1 MRRCVAASPDG
12 RIVYATS
19 EEDGTVA
26 AIETEQPRV
35 RARISVGERPRNAAF
50 SADGRRA
57 YVPGENDRSITAVD
71 VAADRVVGRVTL
83 AGESSRPMGV
93 ALTGDQRH
101 LLVTTGRG
109 GELVRLDPAT
119 LRETGR
125 VAVGQRPWG
134 LAVGPGDRFAFTANG
149 PSNDVTIVDLATLRV
164 VGRIAAGNRPWGV
177 AVVQVR

>member
-1 MRRCVAASPDG
+1 
-12 RIVYATS
+12 
-19 EEDGTVA
+19 
-26 AIETEQPRV
+26 
-35 RARISVGERPRNAAF
+35 
-50 SADGRRA
+50 
-57 YVPGENDRSITAVD
+57 
-71 VAADRVVGRVTL
+71 
-83 AGESSRPMGV
+83 
-93 ALTGDQRH
+93 
-101 LLVTTGRG
+101 VTTGRG